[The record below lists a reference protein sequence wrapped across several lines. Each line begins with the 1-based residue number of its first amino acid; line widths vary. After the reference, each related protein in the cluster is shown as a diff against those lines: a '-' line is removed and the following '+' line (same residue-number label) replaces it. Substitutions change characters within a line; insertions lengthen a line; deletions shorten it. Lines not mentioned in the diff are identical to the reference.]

1 MEYRHIDLYITYEIG
16 YSMNIHVSMAHLI
29 SSSLPSFL
37 CFRGELIGEFQIWS
51 TDALLVLFN
60 CIHLNWDPA
69 RIHADGACLPPP
81 KCLLAYKNI
90 KWYQFY

>member
-1 MEYRHIDLYITYEIG
+1 MRSFKVYFYFYFLFYFTENMEYRHIDLYITYEIG

-60 CIHLNWDPA
+60 CIHLN
-69 RIHADGACLPPP
+69 
-81 KCLLAYKNI
+81 
-90 KWYQFY
+90 